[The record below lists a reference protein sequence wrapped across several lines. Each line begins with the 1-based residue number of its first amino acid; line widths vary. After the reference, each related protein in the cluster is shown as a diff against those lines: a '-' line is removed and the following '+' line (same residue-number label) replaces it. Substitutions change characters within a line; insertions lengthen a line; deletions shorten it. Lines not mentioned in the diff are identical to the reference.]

1 MNEPKRLRESGAPH
15 LRALVEAG
23 KRDIPAEHLEATVL
37 GALGLGAAG
46 GAAGLA
52 GASGHGLA
60 RLSIAKLTRGL
71 RDSLISKIGVGVIA
85 TTTAG
90 SAGYVA
96 GRAHEHALQR
106 EPTAGAMSATPTL
119 PPRPSSDPSPV
130 FVAAPTATSIPLVG
144 DAPPAPSPAKRRTVS
159 STPAVDA
166 PVNMQVAAQPRA
178 EVAAPSIA
186 VQLESIRRARSLVQE
201 GDGKA
206 ALAELDAYE
215 TRNPHGTF
223 EEEEMALRVRALRVA
238 GDAAGAERVLM
249 NLESRFPRSVHLAAL
264 AR

>member
-71 RDSLISKIGVGVIA
+71 RDSLISKIG
-85 TTTAG
+85 
-90 SAGYVA
+90 
-96 GRAHEHALQR
+96 ALQR